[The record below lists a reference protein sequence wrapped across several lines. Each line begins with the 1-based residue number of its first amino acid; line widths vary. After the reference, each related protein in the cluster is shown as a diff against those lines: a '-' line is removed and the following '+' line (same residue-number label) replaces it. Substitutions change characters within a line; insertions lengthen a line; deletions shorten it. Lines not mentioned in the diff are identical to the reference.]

1 MALGVKNKDRVLTTP
16 ITFAASANCV
26 RYCGGEVDFVDI
38 DESRYIIDLGKLE
51 KKLKSKPRGYYK
63 GVIPVDFAGYPC
75 DMQKLRGLADEYGLW
90 IIEDACHAPGGFF
103 EDSRGNKVK
112 CGDSKYA
119 DLSVFSF
126 HPVKHI
132 TTGEGGMITTN
143 SKKLYEKLLLLRT
156 HGITKNPEL
165 LSQNDGGWYYQMLE
179 LGYNYR
185 MCDMQ
190 AALGLSQLDRAKA
203 GVDRRRQLADNY
215 NKAFAGLKIKTPFL
229 DERFHH
235 AYHLYVVQV
244 DNRKGL
250 YEYLKENG
258 IYSQVHYIPVHLQP
272 YYGQFGWK
280 KNDFPI
286 AEKYYGKCLSLP
298 MFPSMTDEE
307 QNYVI
312 AKIKDYFNE

>member
-1 MALGVKNKDRVLTTP
+1 
-16 ITFAASANCV
+16 
-26 RYCGGEVDFVDI
+26 
-38 DESRYIIDLGKLE
+38 
-51 KKLKSKPRGYYK
+51 
-63 GVIPVDFAGYPC
+63 
-75 DMQKLRGLADEYGLW
+75 
-90 IIEDACHAPGGFF
+90 
-103 EDSRGNKVK
+103 
-112 CGDSKYA
+112 
-119 DLSVFSF
+119 
-126 HPVKHI
+126 
-132 TTGEGGMITTN
+132 
-143 SKKLYEKLLLLRT
+143 
-156 HGITKNPEL
+156 
-165 LSQNDGGWYYQMLE
+165 
-179 LGYNYR
+179 
-185 MCDMQ
+185 MQ

-286 AEKYYGKCLSLP
+286 AEKYYGENVLVCRCFLL
-298 MFPSMTDEE
+298 
-307 QNYVI
+307 
-312 AKIKDYFNE
+312 